1 MHAQINTADAEA
13 EEFSEKLTCED
24 STFDDVAGV
33 LEPETGWSQ
42 LHNNSNN
49 NHLYWL
55 WQRTTDI

>member
-33 LEPETGWSQ
+33 LEPETG
-42 LHNNSNN
+42 
-49 NHLYWL
+49 
-55 WQRTTDI
+55 